1 MTTSTRLLTPLPDD
15 LRAAYDALTPEA
27 LRARGSLKWS
37 QYGDAI
43 GAWVAEMDLG
53 TAPAVTRALRGAVD
67 DAAFGYMPP
76 AFAQSARKATAA
88 YQADSFGWDVPVE
101 DVSLLPDVLSSLRSV
116 IQFMTEPGSTVIVP
130 TPAYMPFLSIPGE
143 YGRELLEVPALRAE
157 ADAIAAGAPE
167 WSLDLGAIETAM
179 ANGAGLLV
187 LCNPWNPV
195 GRVLTA
201 DELDAVA
208 ALSSRYGV
216 PVFADEI
223 HSCLVLEEGLTHV
236 PYASRPGADPALTWT
251 ATAASKGWNLPGL
264 RCAQL
269 IASGA
274 ARKEWEAQPLCQHLA
289 FEAAGIGALA
299 TSAALSPEGRAWN
312 EGVRA
317 YVRGNRDL
325 VAARLADVEGV
336 CFTAPA
342 GTYLS
347 WLDCSG
353 RILPEGVSPMK
364 HLLRE
369 AGVAT
374 NDGATFGAGYES
386 FVRLNLATGRGVE
399 EETVS
404 CIATALEALPLR

>member
-1 MTTSTRLLTPLPDD
+1 MTTSARPLTPLPTE
-15 LRAAYDALTPEA
+15 LREAYDALTPEA
-27 LRARGSLKWS
+27 LRARGSLKWA

-53 TAPAVTRALRGAVD
+53 TAPAVTSALRGAVD

-76 AFAQSARKATAA
+76 SFAQSALEAVAR
-88 YQADSFGWDVPVE
+88 YQHHSFGWDVSVE
-101 DVSLLPDVLSSLRSV
+101 DVSLLPDVLSSLRAV
-116 IQFMTEPGSTVIVP
+116 ITDFTAPGSTVIVP
-130 TPAYMPFLSIPGE
+130 TPAYMPFLSIPGDH
-143 YGRELLEVPALRAE
+143 GRELLEVPAVRAE
-157 ADAIAAGAPE
+157 ASAVAAGEPE
-167 WSLDLGAIETAM
+167 WSLDLDAIESAM
-179 ANGAGLLV
+179 AAGAGLLV

-208 ALSSRYGV
+208 GLSTRYGV

-223 HSCLVLEEGLTHV
+223 HSCLVLDEDVVHV
-236 PYASRPGADPALTWT
+236 PYASRPGADPAITWT

-274 ARKEWEAQPLCQHLA
+274 ARQAWEAQPLCQHLA
-289 FEAAGIGALA
+289 METAGVGALA
-299 TSAALSPEGRAWN
+299 TAAALSPEGRAWN

-317 YVRGNRDL
+317 YLRGNRDL
-325 VAARLADVEGV
+325 VADRLADVEGV
-336 CFTAPA
+336 RFTAPR

-353 RILPEGVSPMK
+353 RAFPEGVSPMK

-374 NDGATFGAGYES
+374 NAGATFGAGYGD
-386 FVRLNLATGRGVE
+386 FVRLNLATGRTVE
-399 EETVS
+399 NETVAR
-404 CIATALEALPLR
+404 IATALEALPLR

>member
-1 MTTSTRLLTPLPDD
+1 MTTCAYSLAPLPDD

-37 QYGDAI
+37 RYGDTI

-53 TAPAVTRALRGAVD
+53 TAPAVTQALRRAVN

-76 AFAQSARKATAA
+76 AFAQAAREATAA
-88 YQADSFGWDVPVE
+88 YQADSFGWEVPLE
-101 DVSLLPDVLSSLRSV
+101 DVSLLPDVLSSLRAV
-116 IQFMTEPGSTVIVP
+116 VQHVTEPGSTVIVP

-143 YGRELLEVPALRAE
+143 YGRELLEVPAVRAE
-157 ADAIAAGAPE
+157 ADAVAAGEPE
-167 WSLDLGAIETAM
+167 WSLDLDAIEAAM
-179 ANGAGLLV
+179 ADGAGLLV

-195 GRVLTA
+195 GRVLTTE
-201 DELDAVA
+201 ELDAVA
-208 ALSSRYGV
+208 ALSTRYGV

-269 IASGA
+269 IASGP
-274 ARKEWEAQPLCQHLA
+274 AREAWEAQPLCQHLA

-299 TSAALSPEGRAWN
+299 TAAALSPEGRAWN

-317 YVRGNRDL
+317 YLRGNRDL
-325 VAARLADVEGV
+325 VAERLDGVEGV
-336 CFTAPA
+336 RFTAPR

-353 RILPEGVSPMK
+353 RAFPEGVSPMK

-374 NDGATFGAGYES
+374 NAGATFGAGYGD
-386 FVRLNLATGRGVE
+386 FVRLNLATGRTVE
-399 EETVS
+399 NETVAR
-404 CIATALEALPLR
+404 IATALEALPLR

>member
-1 MTTSTRLLTPLPDD
+1 MTTCAYSLAPLPDD

-37 QYGDAI
+37 RYGDAI

-53 TAPAVTRALRGAVD
+53 TAPAVTQALRRAVN

-76 AFAQSARKATAA
+76 AFAQAAREATAA
-88 YQADSFGWDVPVE
+88 YQADSFGWEVPLE
-101 DVSLLPDVLSSLRSV
+101 DVSLLPDVLSSLRAV
-116 IQFMTEPGSTVIVP
+116 VQHVTEPGSTVIVP

-143 YGRELLEVPALRAE
+143 YGRELLEVPAVRAE
-157 ADAIAAGAPE
+157 ADAVAAGEPE
-167 WSLDLGAIETAM
+167 WSLDLDAIEAAM
-179 ANGAGLLV
+179 ADGAGLLV

-195 GRVLTA
+195 GRVLTTE
-201 DELDAVA
+201 ELDAVA
-208 ALSSRYGV
+208 ALSTRYGV

-269 IASGA
+269 IASGP
-274 ARKEWEAQPLCQHLA
+274 AREAWEAQPLCQHLA

-299 TSAALSPEGRAWN
+299 TAAALSPEGRAWN

-317 YVRGNRDL
+317 YLRGNRDL
-325 VAARLADVEGV
+325 VAERLDGVEGV
-336 CFTAPA
+336 RFTAPR

-353 RILPEGVSPMK
+353 RAFPEGVSPMK

-374 NDGATFGAGYES
+374 NAGATFGVGYGD
-386 FVRLNLATGRGVE
+386 FVRLNLATGRTVE
-399 EETVS
+399 NETVAR
-404 CIATALEALPLR
+404 IATALEALPLR